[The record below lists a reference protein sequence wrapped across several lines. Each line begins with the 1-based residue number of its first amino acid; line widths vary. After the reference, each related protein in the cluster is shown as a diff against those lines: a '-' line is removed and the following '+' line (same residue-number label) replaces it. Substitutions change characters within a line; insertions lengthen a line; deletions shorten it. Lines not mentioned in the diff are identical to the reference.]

1 MQSVL
6 EDEAQELRH
15 RLEEW
20 RNQGENESDQDIQ
33 QHLQIL
39 THQNKEYR
47 TRLVSLSL
55 SQREVPMFSGPM
67 TKLVRR
73 KKYCVM
79 P

>member
-1 MQSVL
+1 ML

-20 RNQGENESDQDIQ
+20 RNQRENENEQDPHDTQ

-47 TRLVSLSL
+47 TRLVSHSLSL
-55 SQREVPMFSGPM
+55 TQREESGW
-67 TKLVRR
+67 
-73 KKYCVM
+73 
-79 P
+79 